1 LINTSAKI
9 IAIDFDGTIV
19 EHKYPEIGDQMLFA
33 FSTIKALQE
42 KGHKLILWTY
52 RSGKYLEEA
61 VEYCKK
67 NNVEFYAINENYPN
81 EAIKPGYSRKL
92 NADIFIDDRNIGGF
106 LGWDT
111 IWQTLYP
118 EGKEFIHTLKNPK
131 AHTNYK
137 KRVPNLLRYLFR
149 QEK

>member
-1 LINTSAKI
+1 MINTSAKT

-19 EHKYPEIGDQMLFA
+19 EHKYPQIGDQMLFA
-33 FSTIKALQE
+33 FSTIKALQG

-67 NNVEFYAINENYPN
+67 NNVEFYSINENYPN
-81 EAIKPGYSRKL
+81 EVIEPGYSRKL
-92 NADIFIDDRNIGGF
+92 NADIFIDDRNVGGF

-111 IWQTLYP
+111 IWQTLHP
-118 EGKEFIHTLKNPK
+118 EGKEFSHTLKNPK

-137 KRVPNLLRYLFR
+137 KRKPNLFRYLFR
-149 QEK
+149 L